1 MVFESTFFKWYLID
15 YSKPIIK
22 DYWLSGRFDYEDIT
36 EIFDR
41 RKAVRF
47 LRYEFLFSQELT
59 FRIKI
64 YNIYFLWYI
73 CLESFRRGLQ
83 YINLR

>member
-15 YSKPIIK
+15 YSKLIIK

-36 EIFDR
+36 EFFDR

-47 LRYEFLFSQELT
+47 LRYEFLFPQELT
-59 FRIKI
+59 FMIKKYI
-64 YNIYFLWYI
+64 ILNFSGTSALKASDEVYNITI
-73 CLESFRRGLQ
+73 
-83 YINLR
+83 

>member
-47 LRYEFLFSQELT
+47 LRYEFLFP
-59 FRIKI
+59 
-64 YNIYFLWYI
+64 
-73 CLESFRRGLQ
+73 
-83 YINLR
+83 